1 MSGLRRITAIFEKQV
16 KDTLKNKTVLIQFIM
31 FPVLTVIMA
40 SAIDLGDMPENFFVN
55 LFATMYVGMAPLTSM
70 ASIMSEE
77 KEKNTLR
84 MLLMSNVNAFEYLIG
99 VGLYIAILC
108 TAGSCIIA
116 SQGHFNGKEFTT
128 FVGIMLIGI
137 LISTVIGAV
146 IGIVSKNQMSA
157 NSLSVPLMMIFAFLP
172 MIASFNE
179 SVGKV
184 SKFIYS
190 QQINDLIEE
199 VGGKAASRESL
210 IILGVNIA
218 IVVITFVIIF
228 HKKGLKA

>member
-1 MSGLRRITAIFEKQV
+1 MSGLRRIRAIFNRQV

-40 SAIDLGDMPENFFVN
+40 SAVDLGDMPENFFVN
-55 LFATMYVGMAPLTSM
+55 LFATMYIGMAPLTSM
-70 ASIMSEE
+70 ATIMSEE

-84 MLLMSNVNAFEYLIG
+84 VLLMSNVNAFEYLIG
-99 VGLYIAILC
+99 VGLYIVILC
-108 TAGSCIIA
+108 AAGSCIIA
-116 SQGHFNGKEFTT
+116 SQGHFNGREFAI

-146 IGIVSKNQMSA
+146 IGILSKNQMSA
-157 NSLSVPLMMIFAFLP
+157 TSLSVPLMMIFAFLP
-172 MIASFNE
+172 MIASFNK

-190 QQINDLIEE
+190 QQIDNLIEKWVE
-199 VGGKAASRESL
+199 RQQAVK
-210 IILGVNIA
+210 V
-218 IVVITFVIIF
+218 
-228 HKKGLKA
+228 